1 MPVIK
6 RRYVYDGA
14 VSSYDRVICDR
25 CAQVV
30 TWASSASK
38 AESNVKFQLRKRW
51 NMANYVP
58 LKLLDP
64 IRESPREPA

>member
-1 MPVIK
+1 MPEIK
-6 RRYVYDGA
+6 RRFVFDGA

-25 CAQVV
+25 CVQVV
-30 TWASSASK
+30 TWACSVSK

-64 IRESPREPA
+64 VRETPSGQV

>member
-1 MPVIK
+1 MPEIK
-6 RRYVYDGA
+6 RRYVYSGA

-25 CAQVV
+25 CADVV

-58 LKLLDP
+58 LKLLDK
-64 IRESPREPA
+64 IREAPVSAG